1 MDAKQFNIT
10 KSQKKILNKFNRY
23 VKGDCAEVAAKKPS
37 NYVQVKS
44 LCDLIHASEVEEE
57 NSHKLK
63 VLKKRGFFIL
73 ESSTLMI

>member
-1 MDAKQFNIT
+1 M
-10 KSQKKILNKFNRY
+10 
-23 VKGDCAEVAAKKPS
+23 KGDCVEEVAKKPS

-63 VLKKRGFFIL
+63 VFKKKRFFYFIL
-73 ESSTLMI
+73 ENSALMI